1 MTAVTRSPRARG
13 AASPSPSRP
22 ARPPRPEKAPR
33 RGLSDRTLGTLMLL
47 PALLLLLV
55 FAAYPFLA
63 SVFDSFF
70 HVDFLTREHTFLGLD
85 NYRRLWEDPAVRG
98 AFGRSVAWVAG
109 NVVIQAVAGVA
120 VALLLNAGLRGQT
133 LARGLVL
140 FPYVVPAVVAAMV
153 FRFAFND
160 TSGMAGHLL
169 RTLGLTDSLVDPFAD
184 PATVIAAL
192 VAVNCW
198 KYVPFIVIVVLARLQ
213 TLPGELREAAALDGA
228 GRIGVFRHVT
238 LPWIAPALIVAMLM
252 RTIWTAYDFDLPYL
266 LSGGGPMD
274 TSTTVPLEIRKLA
287 FADQDLGLA
296 SALAVCVAILLVA
309 GARLYLRAYRAG
321 EDAAG

>member
-1 MTAVTRSPRARG
+1 MTAVYRTNPTAARSDDR
-13 AASPSPSRP
+13 
-22 ARPPRPEKAPR
+22 APR
-33 RGLSDRTLGTLMLL
+33 RGLSDRALGTLMLV

-55 FAAYPFLA
+55 FAVYPFLA

-70 HVDFLTREHTFLGLD
+70 QVDFLTREHTFLGLD

-98 AFGRSVAWVAG
+98 AFGRSVLWVAG
-109 NVVIQAVAGVA
+109 NIVIQAVAGVA

-160 TSGMAGHLL
+160 TSGMAGYLL
-169 RTLGLTDSLVDPFAD
+169 RTLGLSDTLVNPFAD
-184 PATVIAAL
+184 PAMVMSAL
-192 VAVNCW
+192 VVVNCW

-228 GRIGVFRHVT
+228 GRFGVFRYVT
-238 LPWIAPALIVAMLM
+238 LPWIAPALLVALLM

-309 GARLYLRAYRAG
+309 GARLYLRAYRAS
-321 EDAAG
+321 EDATG

>member
-1 MTAVTRSPRARG
+1 MR
-13 AASPSPSRP
+13 PST
-22 ARPPRPEKAPR
+22 PR

-55 FAAYPFLA
+55 FAVYPFLA

-85 NYRRLWEDPAVRG
+85 NYRRLWDDPAVRG
-98 AFGRSVAWVAG
+98 AFARSVLWVAG
-109 NVVIQAVAGVA
+109 NVVVQAVAGVGI
-120 VALLLNAGLRGQT
+120 ALLLNAGLRGQT
-133 LARGLVL
+133 LARGLIL

-160 TSGMAGHLL
+160 TSGMAGYVL
-169 RTLGLTDSLVDPFAD
+169 RTLGLSDSLTNPFAD
-184 PATVIAAL
+184 PATVMGAL

-213 TLPGELREAAALDGA
+213 TLPGELKEAASLDGA
-228 GRIGVFRHVT
+228 GRLGVFRYVT

-309 GARLYLRAYRAG
+309 GARLYLRAYKAS
-321 EDAAG
+321 ENATN

>member
-1 MTAVTRSPRARG
+1 MTAVSPTPRTAAGPRERAR
-13 AASPSPSRP
+13 
-22 ARPPRPEKAPR
+22 R
-33 RGLSDRTLGTLMLL
+33 RGLSDRALGTLMLV

-55 FAAYPFLA
+55 FAVYPFLA

-98 AFGRSVAWVAG
+98 AFGRSVLWVAG
-109 NVVIQAVAGVA
+109 NMVVQAAAGVA

-160 TSGMAGHLL
+160 TSGMAGYLL
-169 RTLGLTDSLVDPFAD
+169 RTLGLSDTLVNPFAD
-184 PATVIAAL
+184 PATVMFAL

-228 GRIGVFRHVT
+228 GRFGVFRYVT

-309 GARLYLRAYRAG
+309 GARLYLRAYRAS
-321 EDAAG
+321 EDATG

>member
-1 MTAVTRSPRARG
+1 MTAVSQTTRAAAARSPKR
-13 AASPSPSRP
+13 
-22 ARPPRPEKAPR
+22 R
-33 RGLSDRTLGTLMLL
+33 RGLSDRALGTLMLV

-55 FAAYPFLA
+55 FAVYPFLA

-98 AFGRSVAWVAG
+98 AFGRSVLWVAG
-109 NVVIQAVAGVA
+109 NMVIQAAAGVA

-160 TSGMAGHLL
+160 TSGMAGYLL
-169 RTLGLTDSLVDPFAD
+169 RTLGLSDTLVNPFAD
-184 PATVIAAL
+184 PATVMFAL

-228 GRIGVFRHVT
+228 GRFGVFHYVT

-309 GARLYLRAYRAG
+309 GARLYLRAYRAS
-321 EDAAG
+321 EDATG

>member
-1 MTAVTRSPRARG
+1 MTAVSQATRTAG
-13 AASPSPSRP
+13 SRD
-22 ARPPRPEKAPR
+22 RVRR
-33 RGLSDRTLGTLMLL
+33 RGLSDRALGILMLV
-47 PALLLLLV
+47 PALVLLLV
-55 FAAYPFLA
+55 FAVYPFFA

-70 HVDFLTREHTFLGLD
+70 RVDFLTREHTFLRLE
-85 NYRRLWEDPAVRG
+85 NYRRLWEDPSVRG
-98 AFGRSVAWVAG
+98 AFGRSVLWVAG
-109 NVVIQAVAGVA
+109 NMVIQAVAGVA

-160 TSGMAGHLL
+160 TSGIAGYLL
-169 RTLGLTDSLVDPFAD
+169 RTLGLSDTLVNPFAD
-184 PATVIAAL
+184 PATVMFAL

-228 GRIGVFRHVT
+228 GRFGVFRYVT

-274 TSTTVPLEIRKLA
+274 TSTTVPLEIKKLA

-309 GARLYLRAYRAG
+309 GARLYLRAYRAS
-321 EDAAG
+321 EDAMS

>member
-1 MTAVTRSPRARG
+1 MTAVSETTRAAAARSPKR
-13 AASPSPSRP
+13 
-22 ARPPRPEKAPR
+22 R
-33 RGLSDRTLGTLMLL
+33 RGLSDRALGTLMLV

-55 FAAYPFLA
+55 FAVYPFLA

-98 AFGRSVAWVAG
+98 AFGRSVLWVAG
-109 NVVIQAVAGVA
+109 NMVIQAAAGVA

-160 TSGMAGHLL
+160 TSGMAGYLL
-169 RTLGLTDSLVDPFAD
+169 RTLGLSDTLVNPFAD
-184 PATVIAAL
+184 PATVMFAL

-228 GRIGVFRHVT
+228 GRFGVFRYVT

-309 GARLYLRAYRAG
+309 GARLYLRAYRAS
-321 EDAAG
+321 EDATG

>member
-1 MTAVTRSPRARG
+1 VTAVSQATRTAG
-13 AASPSPSRP
+13 SRD
-22 ARPPRPEKAPR
+22 RVRR
-33 RGLSDRTLGTLMLL
+33 RGLSDRALGILMLV
-47 PALLLLLV
+47 PALVLLLV
-55 FAAYPFLA
+55 FAVYPFFA

-70 HVDFLTREHTFLGLD
+70 RVDFLTREHTFLRLE
-85 NYRRLWEDPAVRG
+85 NYRRLWEDPSVRG
-98 AFGRSVAWVAG
+98 AFGRSVLWVAG
-109 NVVIQAVAGVA
+109 NLVIQAAAGVA

-160 TSGMAGHLL
+160 TSGIAGYLL
-169 RTLGLTDSLVDPFAD
+169 RTLGLSDTLVNPFAD
-184 PATVIAAL
+184 PATVMFAL

-228 GRIGVFRHVT
+228 GRFGVFRYVT

-274 TSTTVPLEIRKLA
+274 TSTTVPLEIKKLA

-309 GARLYLRAYRAG
+309 GARLYLRAYRAS
-321 EDAAG
+321 EDAMS

>member
-1 MTAVTRSPRARG
+1 MTAVSRTSPNPAAARTRDR
-13 AASPSPSRP
+13 
-22 ARPPRPEKAPR
+22 APR
-33 RGLSDRTLGTLMLL
+33 RGLSDRALGTLMLV

-55 FAAYPFLA
+55 FGVYPFLA
-63 SVFDSFF
+63 SVLDSFF
-70 HVDFLTREHTFLGLD
+70 QVDFLTREHTFLGLD
-85 NYRRLWEDPAVRG
+85 NYRRLWENPAVRG
-98 AFGRSVAWVAG
+98 AFGRSVLWVAG
-109 NVVIQAVAGVA
+109 NIVIQAVAGVA
-120 VALLLNAGLRGQT
+120 VALLLNAGLRGQN

-160 TSGMAGHLL
+160 TSGMAGYLL
-169 RTLGLTDSLVDPFAD
+169 RTLGLSDTLVNPFAD
-184 PATVIAAL
+184 PATVMLAL

-228 GRIGVFRHVT
+228 GRFGVFRYVT

-274 TSTTVPLEIRKLA
+274 TSTTVPLEIKKLA

-309 GARLYLRAYRAG
+309 GARLYLRAYRAS
-321 EDAAG
+321 EDATG

>member
-1 MTAVTRSPRARG
+1 MTAVYRTNPTAARSDDR
-13 AASPSPSRP
+13 
-22 ARPPRPEKAPR
+22 APR
-33 RGLSDRTLGTLMLL
+33 RGLSDRALGTLMLV

-55 FAAYPFLA
+55 FAVYPFLA

-98 AFGRSVAWVAG
+98 AFGRSVLWVAG
-109 NVVIQAVAGVA
+109 NIAVQAVAGVA

-160 TSGMAGHLL
+160 TSGMAGYLL
-169 RTLGLTDSLVDPFAD
+169 RTLGLSDTLINPFAD
-184 PATVIAAL
+184 PAMVMSAL
-192 VAVNCW
+192 VVVNCW

-213 TLPGELREAAALDGA
+213 TLPSELREAAALDGA
-228 GRIGVFRHVT
+228 GRFGVFRYVT
-238 LPWIAPALIVAMLM
+238 LPWIAPALLVALLM

-309 GARLYLRAYRAG
+309 GARLYLRAYRAS
-321 EDAAG
+321 EDATG

>member
-1 MTAVTRSPRARG
+1 MTAVSQATRTAG
-13 AASPSPSRP
+13 SRD
-22 ARPPRPEKAPR
+22 RVRR
-33 RGLSDRTLGTLMLL
+33 RGLSDRALGILMLV
-47 PALLLLLV
+47 PALVLLLV
-55 FAAYPFLA
+55 FAVYPFFA

-70 HVDFLTREHTFLGLD
+70 RVDFLTREHTFLRLE
-85 NYRRLWEDPAVRG
+85 NYRRLWEDPSVRG
-98 AFGRSVAWVAG
+98 AFGRSVLWVAG
-109 NVVIQAVAGVA
+109 NLVIQAAAGVA

-160 TSGMAGHLL
+160 TSGMAGYLL
-169 RTLGLTDSLVDPFAD
+169 RTLGLSDTLVNPFAD
-184 PATVIAAL
+184 PATVMFAL

-228 GRIGVFRHVT
+228 GRFGVFRYVT

-274 TSTTVPLEIRKLA
+274 TSTTVPLEIKKLA

-309 GARLYLRAYRAG
+309 GARLYLRAYRAS
-321 EDAAG
+321 EDAMS

>member
-1 MTAVTRSPRARG
+1 MTAISQPTRAAARSPKR
-13 AASPSPSRP
+13 
-22 ARPPRPEKAPR
+22 R
-33 RGLSDRTLGTLMLL
+33 RGLSDRALGTLMLV

-55 FAAYPFLA
+55 FAVYPFLA

-70 HVDFLTREHTFLGLD
+70 HVDFLTRDHTFLGLD

-98 AFGRSVAWVAG
+98 AFGRSVLWVAG
-109 NVVIQAVAGVA
+109 NMVVQAAAGVA

-160 TSGMAGHLL
+160 TSGMAGYLL
-169 RTLGLTDSLVDPFAD
+169 RTLGLSDTLVNPFAD
-184 PATVIAAL
+184 PATVMFAL

-228 GRIGVFRHVT
+228 GRFGVFRYVT

-274 TSTTVPLEIRKLA
+274 TSTTIPLEIRKLA

-309 GARLYLRAYRAG
+309 GARLYLRAYRAS
-321 EDAAG
+321 EDATG

>member
-1 MTAVTRSPRARG
+1 MTAVSPPTRTAARS
-13 AASPSPSRP
+13 AER
-22 ARPPRPEKAPR
+22 R
-33 RGLSDRTLGTLMLL
+33 RGLSDRALGTLMLV

-55 FAAYPFLA
+55 FAVYPFLA

-98 AFGRSVAWVAG
+98 AFGRSVLWVAG
-109 NVVIQAVAGVA
+109 NMVIQAAAGVA

-160 TSGMAGHLL
+160 TSGMAGYLL
-169 RTLGLTDSLVDPFAD
+169 RTLGLSDTLVNPFAD
-184 PATVIAAL
+184 PATVMFAL

-228 GRIGVFRHVT
+228 GRFGVFRYVT

-309 GARLYLRAYRAG
+309 GARMYLRAYRAS
-321 EDAAG
+321 EDATG

>member
-1 MTAVTRSPRARG
+1 
-13 AASPSPSRP
+13 
-22 ARPPRPEKAPR
+22 
-33 RGLSDRTLGTLMLL
+33 MLL

-55 FAAYPFLA
+55 FAVYPFLA

-70 HVDFLTREHTFLGLD
+70 RIDFLTREHTFLGPD

-98 AFGRSVAWVAG
+98 AFGRSVLWVAA
-109 NVVIQAVAGVA
+109 NVVIQAVLGVA
-120 VALLLNAGLRGQT
+120 VALLLNAGLRGQS

-140 FPYVVPAVVAAMV
+140 FPYVVPAVVAALV
-153 FRFAFND
+153 FRFLFND
-160 TSGMAGHLL
+160 TSGVAGYAL
-169 RTLGLTDSLVDPFAD
+169 RELGLSESLANPFAD
-184 PATVIAAL
+184 PATVLGAL

-198 KYVPFIVIVVLARLQ
+198 KYVPFVVIVVLARLQ
-213 TLPGELREAAALDGA
+213 TLPGELKEAASLDGA
-228 GRIGVFRHVT
+228 GRFGIFRHVT

-266 LSGGGPMD
+266 LAAGGPMD
-274 TSTTVPLEIRKLA
+274 SSTTVPLAIRKLA

-309 GARLYLRAYRAG
+309 GARLYLRAYRSSESALS
-321 EDAAG
+321 